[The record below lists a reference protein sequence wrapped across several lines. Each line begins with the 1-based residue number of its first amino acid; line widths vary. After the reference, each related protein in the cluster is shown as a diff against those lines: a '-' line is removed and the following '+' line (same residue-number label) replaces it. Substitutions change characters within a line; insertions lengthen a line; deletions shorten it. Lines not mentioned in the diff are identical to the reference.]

1 MDSSPRSDDD
11 GPSPPRRPSHSH
23 SQSAVS
29 HVSQA
34 HAADTMS
41 DSPAAKRRKK
51 DGNDLRQRVTRAC
64 DRCKKRKV
72 RCTGVRPC
80 EHCIEAGTHCTYDL
94 SYARGR
100 LPSIPSVQTVQSDQ
114 SPSPSNLPASS
125 YGVLASPVS
134 TERSSAHHQ
143 DNATADGAQA
153 QHQVDDAAAAQ
164 LNQQRQ
170 QQQQQQQQQQRPTEG
185 LSFLSAAAAEM
196 DRRPGDNTE
205 GGAAFGL
212 TVPGSIP
219 LALPQSSSSLPP
231 ATEVPAASSRV
242 SPEPLQTDLQGHYV
256 GPASGVSF
264 LLRVQKRLHDNVS
277 FLQQSSSSIFTFG
290 DAPLQ
295 PQAHDD
301 FDSGGGG
308 SGTDPGLLFL
318 TKPEANRLLAR
329 YFDFAVPTHRFLHR
343 PTVESWLNTF
353 FATRGRMTTMTS
365 GNNGNGNGSGN
376 GRDSRED
383 GRAEAAVLF
392 MVFAQARD
400 YLRASEV
407 TADMDSSAHYYRA
420 AELQL
425 AREKGAVRVASV
437 QARLC
442 QCFYLLSQSRINHCW
457 SLFGTTAHLALAI
470 GLNRNRRADPAGGL
484 SHIDVECRRRTF
496 WCAYSLDNYLSAAL
510 GRPRTFHDEDIDQEL
525 PSIAEDDDILH
536 SEIIRQPNPTTG
548 TGIGLS
554 VNQGLNQGLGQ
565 SLGQGL
571 GFGFSGMG
579 MGMTTGGGSGGY
591 ALRGMSVMLAP
602 VAHVRLS
609 KIVSMIL
616 RDLYAIRPISSTTRA
631 TLTAKHTA
639 ALLAWRQ
646 DDTSLARFLDAD
658 HVSASLLIPIFQRQ
672 RNVLNLAYYHA
683 LLLTHRPVLLSNFAY
698 LRQGASGSSG
708 ASNANNS
715 SSRTD
720 GRDPDVRAQAQANMK
735 QCLDAAMNI
744 ISIVNDLF
752 QDGQLFRAYWFT
764 MYFAFSAV
772 VVVYVYIIQHQSA
785 PQSTYGAYLAAAV
798 ACQSQIARLAENGSL
813 TQRYSLVLEELRLV
827 TLQHAEAFQTTL
839 SAQGNGAGQ
848 TVNGGMSS
856 GIGYSQSNNEISG
869 DLSGLNDQPQQHQ
882 QQPQPNPGLDLSAVP
897 LAGGLIGGLA
907 GGIADW
913 NGSPSSSLADV
924 TSWGYFD
931 SMVSSGFWPL
941 DSLLSEDHQL
951 RV

>member
-1 MDSSPRSDDD
+1 MDSSPRSDNG
-11 GPSPPRRPSHSH
+11 GPSPP
-23 SQSAVS
+23 QQS
-29 HVSQA
+29 HV
-34 HAADTMS
+34 HAAEPVTE
-41 DSPAAKRRKK
+41 SPAAKRRKK
-51 DGNDLRQRVTRAC
+51 DNNDLRQRVTRAC

-80 EHCIEAGTHCTYDL
+80 EHCIEAGMQCTYDL

-100 LPSIPSVQTVQSDQ
+100 LPSIPTVQSDQ
-114 SPSPSNLPASS
+114 SPSPSSLPTS

-134 TERSSAHHQ
+134 TERSSGNPR
-143 DNATADGAQA
+143 DSNAADGAQA
-153 QHQVDDAAAAQ
+153 QLQVDDAAAVRQ
-164 LNQQRQ
+164 NEQRTQQHQQGQ
-170 QQQQQQQQQQRPTEG
+170 QQQDTTEG

-196 DRRPGDNTE
+196 DRRPGDIN
-205 GGAAFGL
+205 GG
-212 TVPGSIP
+212 GSGGTAGFRLSGADAIP
-219 LALPQSSSSLPP
+219 LALPPASTSLPP
-231 ATEVPAASSRV
+231 TTDAPAASSRV

-295 PQAHDD
+295 PVAQAHDD
-301 FDSGGGG
+301 FDFGGGG

-318 TKPEANRLLAR
+318 TQPEANRLLAR
-329 YFDFAVPTHRFLHR
+329 YFEFAVPTHRFLHR
-343 PTVESWLNTF
+343 PTVEGWLNTF
-353 FATRGRMTTMTS
+353 FATRGRMTMVNAGGS
-365 GNNGNGNGSGN
+365 NSNGNGNSNSN
-376 GRDSRED
+376 GRESRED
-383 GRAEAAVLF
+383 GRAQAAVLF

-400 YLRASEV
+400 YLPASEV
-407 TADMDSSAHYYRA
+407 TTDMDSSAHYYRA

-425 AREKGAVRVASV
+425 AREKGAVRLASV

-536 SEIIRQPNPTTG
+536 GEIIRRVSPTV
-548 TGIGLS
+548 S
-554 VNQGLNQGLGQ
+554 NGLNLN
-565 SLGQGL
+565 LGQGL
-571 GFGFSGMG
+571 GQDLNQGLQGLSQQFGQGFSFIPSMG
-579 MGMTTGGGSGGY
+579 IGMTPSGGNGGNGGN

-616 RDLYAIRPISSTTRA
+616 RDLYAIRPIPSSTRA
-631 TLTAKHTA
+631 SITAKHTA
-639 ALLAWRQ
+639 ALLSWRQ
-646 DDTSLARFLDAD
+646 DDPSLARFLDAD
-658 HVSASLLIPIFQRQ
+658 RVSASLLIPIFQRQ
-672 RNVLNLAYYHA
+672 RNVLNLAYWHA

-698 LRQGASGSSG
+698 LRQGVSGSSG
-708 ASNANNS
+708 GGGAASGANNS

-720 GRDPDVRAQAQANMK
+720 ARDPDVRAQAQASMK
-735 QCLDAAMNI
+735 QCLDAAMQI

-772 VVVYVYIIQHQSA
+772 VVVYV
-785 PQSTYGAYLAAAV
+785 
-798 ACQSQIARLAENGSL
+798 RSL
-813 TQRYSLVLEELRLV
+813 DWPRT
-827 TLQHAEAFQTTL
+827 
-839 SAQGNGAGQ
+839 
-848 TVNGGMSS
+848 
-856 GIGYSQSNNEISG
+856 
-869 DLSGLNDQPQQHQ
+869 DL
-882 QQPQPNPGLDLSAVP
+882 
-897 LAGGLIGGLA
+897 
-907 GGIADW
+907 
-913 NGSPSSSLADV
+913 
-924 TSWGYFD
+924 
-931 SMVSSGFWPL
+931 
-941 DSLLSEDHQL
+941 
-951 RV
+951 